1 MKIFYWVL
9 LTFLL
14 ISCDPYIYNIE
25 IDNNGSNKE
34 FVLDCG
40 RIDISAII
48 IGYKQTIIC
57 QKIKPNYPIFI
68 NPNELRVSYKGQ
80 ELSTDVFFNGNVIKD
95 TMDISEES
103 TLRVVI
109 NHLKINNRDTIKLNI
124 DNFINFAEKKPQ
136 INDINFIYVNRK
148 AKNIRKK

>member
-1 MKIFYWVL
+1 MF
-9 LTFLL
+9 
-14 ISCDPYIYNIE
+14 
-25 IDNNGSNKE
+25 
-34 FVLDCG
+34 
-40 RIDISAII
+40 
-48 IGYKQTIIC
+48 
-57 QKIKPNYPIFI
+57 
-68 NPNELRVSYKGQ
+68 
-80 ELSTDVFFNGNVIKD
+80 FFNGNVIKD

>member
-1 MKIFYWVL
+1 M
-9 LTFLL
+9 
-14 ISCDPYIYNIE
+14 
-25 IDNNGSNKE
+25 
-34 FVLDCG
+34 DCG

-124 DNFINFAEKKPQ
+124 DNFINFAEKKQQ